1 MLDYFTVTMS
11 QGMGPL
17 PLRQTGTEHCSPEDY
32 FDPTRQQLKQEF
44 WHHLK
49 RWGQHFSLRVRAY
62 ETVKQGIEE
71 DFMQAIGAPMDQVD
85 AGRQV
90 VNTTP
95 PDRDI
100 QPMLLANRYLPR
112 RLSRYTRRFIRWSNY
127 DFDFMP
133 PIEDEVFHEY
143 ADSVIQRWDT
153 DVIWR
158 HLPEHDPNLL
168 ISQRN

>member
-1 MLDYFTVTMS
+1 
-11 QGMGPL
+11 
-17 PLRQTGTEHCSPEDY
+17 
-32 FDPTRQQLKQEF
+32 
-44 WHHLK
+44 
-49 RWGQHFSLRVRAY
+49 VRAY
-62 ETVKQGIEE
+62 EAVKQGIEE
-71 DFMQAIGAPMDQVD
+71 DLMRAIGASMDQVD

-100 QPMLLANRYLPR
+100 HPMLLANRYLPR
-112 RLSRYTRRFIRWSNY
+112 RLSRYARRFIRWSDY
-127 DFDFMP
+127 EFDFMP

-168 ISQRN
+168 ISRRN